1 VQQDLPGCLAPHQP
15 GRQRDPQLAAGRLV
29 PQPAEHP
36 GAQHLQLRLG
46 HGALEAQEE
55 PVIEHAGMID
65 ADLVGDQGIGD
76 PAQV

>member
-1 VQQDLPGCLAPHQP
+1 VQQDLPGCLAPDQP
-15 GRQRDPQLAAGRLV
+15 GRQRDPQLPASRLV

-46 HGALEAQEE
+46 HGPFEAQDE

-65 ADLVGDQGIGD
+65 AALVGDQGIGQR
-76 PAQV
+76 AQM